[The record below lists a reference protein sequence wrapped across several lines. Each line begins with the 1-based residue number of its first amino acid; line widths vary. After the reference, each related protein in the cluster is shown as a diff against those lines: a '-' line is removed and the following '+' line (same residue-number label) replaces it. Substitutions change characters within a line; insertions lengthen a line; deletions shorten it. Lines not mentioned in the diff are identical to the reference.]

1 MTEKQI
7 RLMYRDMD
15 VHEKVHR
22 LEIVGRYYL
31 GLLEIEETEKA
42 LMVGVVNNFPNIKEF
57 VDTSDGGTEQSEAD
71 KFRILLKQRVE
82 ISKNEERKLIRDGL
96 LTAFGDME
104 KEFVIRLR
112 RSIRQYPQPLSRI
125 EIEELLTDLGL
136 KQYSLNTRDEC
147 IVVKNPMVNNNE

>member
-1 MTEKQI
+1 MSEKQI
-7 RLMYRDMD
+7 HLMYRDMD

-31 GLLEIEETEKA
+31 ELLKLEEPEKA
-42 LMVGVVNNFPNIKEF
+42 LMSDVVKSFSEIKEI
-57 VDTSDGGTEQSEAD
+57 VEGDVEKTEPSEAD
-71 KFRILLKQRVE
+71 TFRELLKQRVE
-82 ISKNEERKLIRDGL
+82 ISKNEERQLIRDGL
-96 LTAFGDME
+96 LTAFGGME

-136 KQYSLNTRDEC
+136 KQYSLNTKDEC

>member
-42 LMVGVVNNFPNIKEF
+42 LMSDAVKSFSEIKEI
-57 VDTSDGGTEQSEAD
+57 VEGDVEKTEPSEAD
-71 KFRILLKQRVE
+71 TFRELLKQRVE
-82 ISKNEERKLIRDGL
+82 ISKNKERQLIRDGL

-112 RSIRQYPQPLSRI
+112 RSIRQYAQPLSRI

-136 KQYSLNTRDEC
+136 KQYSLNTSDEC